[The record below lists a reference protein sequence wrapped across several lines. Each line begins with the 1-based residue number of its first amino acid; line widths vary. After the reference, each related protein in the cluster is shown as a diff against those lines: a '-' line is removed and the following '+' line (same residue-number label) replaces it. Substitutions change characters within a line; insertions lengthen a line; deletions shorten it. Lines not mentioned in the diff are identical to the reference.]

1 MQPAA
6 PRILDSPASWR
17 VLAGAGTV
25 FVFSVP
31 ALFGS
36 TFGLFMVP
44 LEQGLGW
51 SRADIAFSLT
61 LTTAIAWLSVLFG
74 GWLADHAR
82 LRPLLFI
89 GVVLGA
95 ANLAAFALMT
105 QLWHFYVLVVA
116 LAFTSLGASPLIL
129 SKLVQGWFDKRLG
142 SALGILFSC
151 ASVGAVLHPLV
162 ISGAMARAGWRP
174 AFLVMGAMALV
185 GGVLAVVLAVR
196 EQPGDREGARRAMP
210 KPGAAVEKVPMVAFL
225 GDRIW
230 WKLAAWNLLF
240 GFGGGAIA
248 IHFAALLHDRGVGT
262 VEIGFAVSLVGVSHF
277 VGNLLAGWLV
287 DRMPPQ
293 RMAWLLMTLPLIA
306 TLLMLAGGPAAV
318 LFVAA
323 AVLGLATGSDGCL
336 SAFLARYYF
345 SSRVYGQATGTQMV
359 ATAAGSGL
367 APWLSGLMRDRTG
380 DYQLS
385 LACAATAF
393 ALAVLAG
400 WLLPKRGHAA
410 PAAIEAETPP
420 APVHA

>member
-1 MQPAA
+1 M
-6 PRILDSPASWR
+6 
-17 VLAGAGTV
+17 LAGAGCV

-61 LTTAIAWLSVLFG
+61 LTTTIAWLSVLVG

-82 LRPLLFI
+82 LRPLLFT

-95 ANLAAFALMT
+95 ANLAAFALIT
-105 QLWHFYVLVVA
+105 ELWHFYVLVVA

-151 ASVGAVLHPLV
+151 ASVGAVLHPLI
-162 ISGAMARAGWRP
+162 ISGVMARAGWRP
-174 AFLVMGAMALV
+174 AFLVMGAMALA
-185 GGVLAVVLAVR
+185 GGVLAVALAIR
-196 EQPGDREGARRAMP
+196 ERSGAPAATRSPAP
-210 KPGAAVEKVPMVAFL
+210 AAGAAAAKEPMIAFL
-225 GDRIW
+225 GERTW

-262 VEIGFAVSLVGVSHF
+262 VQIGLAISLVGVSHF
-277 VGNLLAGWLV
+277 AGNLLAGWLV
-287 DRMPPQ
+287 DRVPPQ
-293 RMAWLLMTLPLIA
+293 RMAWMLMLLPLTA
-306 TLLMLAGGPAAV
+306 ALLMLSGGPVAV

-323 AVLGLATGSDGCL
+323 AVLGLATGSDGSL

-345 SSRVYGQATGTQMV
+345 SGRVYGQASATQMI
-359 ATAAGSGL
+359 ATAVGGGL

-385 LACAATAF
+385 LACAAAAF
-393 ALAVLAG
+393 ALAVVAG
-400 WLLPKRGHAA
+400 WLLPKRGHAPA
-410 PAAIEAETPP
+410 PAVEVATPP
-420 APVHA
+420 TPVHA